1 MSVIKYRPMK
11 KNIDSGKRDSRS
23 AEEVIVEV
31 IDINSERPVRLTLN
45 KNRVHYLFTRE
56 ADVNFGF
63 SPHYSR
69 QLAKGNYFLL
79 YDQNAE
85 LRVELTA
92 SKCSLLYVSVRTEF
106 IHDILLDDN
115 QHMVGL
121 DFQGFGVKEYS
132 EHPISPE
139 ADLIL
144 EELMNENTPTSLS
157 RLYRRAKVMELMSYC
172 YDVPEENR
180 YENCPFLKDQENV
193 ERIKNARNI
202 LVENMTSPPSLS
214 ELSKMIGMNEYNLK
228 VGFKNVYGLPAF
240 KYLQQYRLNYSKQ
253 LLRNQQLQVSEI
265 ADEIGYSS
273 ASHFIDAF
281 KKSFGLTPK
290 KFQTGAD

>member
-1 MSVIKYRPMK
+1 MQENV
-11 KNIDSGKRDSRS
+11 DSGNRISRS
-23 AEEVIVEV
+23 TEVRHIET
-31 IDINSERPVRLTLN
+31 IHIRKGAPTSIILP
-45 KNRVHYLFTRE
+45 KNRVNYLFTRE
-56 ADVNFGF
+56 EDVNFSF

-69 QLAKGNYFLL
+69 PLARGNYFLL
-79 YDQNAE
+79 YDQNSE
-85 LRVELTA
+85 LRVSLTTVD
-92 SKCSLLYVSVRTEF
+92 CTLLYISVPTEF

-115 QHMVGL
+115 QHMVEL
-121 DFQGFGVKEYS
+121 DFKGFGVKEYS

-139 ADLIL
+139 ADLIV
-144 EELMNENTPTSLS
+144 EELMKEENPTSLS

-202 LVENMTSPPSLS
+202 LVENMTDPPSLP

-228 VGFKNVYGLPAF
+228 VGFKNVYGLPAY

-265 ADEIGYSS
+265 ADEVGYSS

-290 KFQTGAD
+290 KFQTGSD